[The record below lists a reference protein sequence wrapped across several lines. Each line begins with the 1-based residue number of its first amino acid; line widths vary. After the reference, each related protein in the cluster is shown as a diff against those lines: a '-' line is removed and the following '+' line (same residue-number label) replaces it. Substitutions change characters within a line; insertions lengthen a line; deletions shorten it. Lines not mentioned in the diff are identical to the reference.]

1 MPCLSRA
8 IDPKLPA
15 VRLNLSRAQEY
26 VWVCS
31 STRPRPG
38 RGASWSVSTSTRS
51 SRATLPASP
60 GSRRSCGAKDPED
73 VVQEAFVR
81 LFAARARIREPE
93 VVPYLN
99 RIVVNEVRSRARRA
113 QTAARKR
120 HLLGQPETSPGPD
133 GDPQSVV
140 HELGRL
146 PRRQRE
152 ALVLRYWLDLP
163 FDEVADVMGVR
174 PGTAKSQVSR
184 GLSALAIALGE
195 EKLG

>member
-1 MPCLSRA
+1 VERPDFDALFVGHA
-8 IDPKLPA
+8 A
-15 VRLNLSRAQEY
+15 RL
-26 VWVCS
+26 
-31 STRPRPG
+31 TRL
-38 RGASWSVSTSTRS
+38 A
-51 SRATLPASP
+51 ALL
-60 GSRRSCGAKDPED
+60 GAKDPED

-81 LFAARARIREPE
+81 LFAARARVREPE

-120 HLLGQPETSPGPD
+120 HLLDQPEMSPGPD
-133 GDPQSVV
+133 GDRQSVV